1 MRKAA
6 IIAGLIPDTAAG
18 NERLLFVTEG
28 EASLHFC
35 IQNGLPSG
43 AVKVFSALSLGLC
56 RLITDIFLQ
65 KGEGVVIVDAGG
77 GTIDVSSYSKNAS
90 IFEEIAVPQCIP
102 HFSSPKTHLT
112 PAQVTFMAPFLS
124 PIMQKFF

>member
-43 AVKVFSALSLGLC
+43 AVKVFAALSLGLC
-56 RLITDIFLQ
+56 RLIADISFYRRVKEWSSSTLEEALLMLVPIARMLLYSRKLPCLNVFPTSLLQ
-65 KGEGVVIVDAGG
+65 KRI
-77 GTIDVSSYSKNAS
+77 
-90 IFEEIAVPQCIP
+90 
-102 HFSSPKTHLT
+102 
-112 PAQVTFMAPFLS
+112 
-124 PIMQKFF
+124 

>member
-43 AVKVFSALSLGLC
+43 AVKVSSA
-56 RLITDIFLQ
+56 I
-65 KGEGVVIVDAGG
+65 
-77 GTIDVSSYSKNAS
+77 S
-90 IFEEIAVPQCIP
+90 IG
-102 HFSSPKTHLT
+102 S
-112 PAQVTFMAPFLS
+112 
-124 PIMQKFF
+124 